1 MKKLALSV
9 LTLALGALLVSPAL
23 AQPPGG
29 GRGFGGFGR
38 MSEMVLLAAESVQ
51 KELGLTEDQIA
62 KIRERGQRAA
72 QGGFQQFQGLSREE
86 LQQRFEEMRKETEK
100 FLSETLKPEQQK
112 RLKEIALQVQIRN
125 MGLLTALMN
134 PENAEKLGIT
144 DDQREDFRR
153 LMEDGRR
160 FREELGIGRQ
170 GGGGAGG
177 GFGARLTD
185 EQRQKLDEFRKG
197 QDEKVQK
204 ILTEAQRSKLKEM
217 TGAEFRG
224 EIPTPFGGGQRRPGG
239 NRPNPPPRF

>member
-9 LTLALGALLVSPAL
+9 MALALGAVLASQAW

-38 MSEMVLLAAESVQ
+38 MSEMMLLNVESVQ

-86 LQQRFEEMRKETEK
+86 IQQRMEEMRKETEK

-125 MGLLTALMN
+125 AGLLAALMN
-134 PENAEKLGIT
+134 PETAEKLGIT
-144 DDQREDFRR
+144 DEQREDFRR
-153 LMEDGRR
+153 LMEDARR
-160 FREELGIGRQ
+160 FREELGLGGR
-170 GGGGAGG
+170 GGGG
-177 GFGARLTD
+177 FQPPTE
-185 EQRQKLDEFRKG
+185 EQRKKLEEFRKG

-204 ILTEAQRSKLKEM
+204 ILTDAQKSKLKEL
-217 TGAEFRG
+217 TGAEFKG
-224 EIPTPFGGGQRRPGG
+224 EIPNPFGGGRRPGG
-239 NRPNPPPRF
+239 NRPNPPPQG